1 MRGVLAAW
9 GRNSRRPAPFDQEM
23 RLLVSVLVAVVAM
36 LCVAAGAGAST
47 VALQPV
53 NFCTDGGGD
62 CRYMSYRVGLVL
74 RFDGEL
80 AERNRVL
87 VRRDGNVVL
96 VGDAGASLRPGSGCV
111 ASDAQTA
118 RCDPG
123 STPVV
128 GYRLDGNDGDDVIAI
143 AGALAPAAAVAQPRL
158 LLGGSGADDLVD
170 GLDASTLAGGPGA
183 DRLSGGAGDDRFFGF
198 DFGDAVEAA
207 DRDDAA
213 SDVVDGGPGADIVDY
228 RARRHD
234 LDVMLS
240 GPQPGGGESGERDLL
255 HGVEVILG
263 GRGDDRIIGSPAA
276 DRLEGNGGADRL
288 RGGGGD
294 DELIGGLGADDLRGG
309 RGDDRLGTGRGRADG
324 TDRVLCGPGRD
335 VAGEFDVD
343 DFFGN
348 SWIGPDAADVIAT
361 DCEGV
366 PFGAPDDGG
375 LDIRLDARPRR
386 RGRTWTFRNPC
397 VQAHLRP
404 CSGGLDLAL
413 GGERPIARVRFAT
426 TGLVTVRLSRQQARR
441 VGRAPR
447 VRLRITARQRRPIG
461 RRPEA
466 AFTLSLAPPT

>member
-1 MRGVLAAW
+1 
-9 GRNSRRPAPFDQEM
+9 M
-23 RLLVSVLVAVVAM
+23 RLLVSMVIAVVTM
-36 LCVAAGAGAST
+36 LVVAAGAGAST
-47 VALQPV
+47 VALQQV

-62 CRYMSYRVGLVL
+62 CRYMNYSIGLVL
-74 RFDGEL
+74 RFDGER

-87 VRRDGNVVL
+87 VGRDANVLV
-96 VGDAGASLRPGSGCV
+96 VGDAGATLRPGSGCV
-111 ASDAQTA
+111 AVDAQTA

-128 GYRLDGNDGDDVIAI
+128 GYLLDGNDGDDVISI
-143 AGALAPAAAVAQPRL
+143 AGGLAPALAVAQPRL

-207 DRDDAA
+207 GRDDTA
-213 SDVVDGGPGADIVDY
+213 SDVVDGGAGTDTVDY
-228 RARRHD
+228 RARRQA
-234 LDVMLS
+234 LDVTLA
-240 GPQPGGGESGERDLL
+240 GPRPGGGETGEQDRLR
-255 HGVEVILG
+255 GVEVILG
-263 GRGDDRIIGSPAA
+263 GRGDDRIVGGPAA

-309 RGDDRLGTGRGRADG
+309 RGDDRLGTGLGRADR

-343 DFFGN
+343 DFFGD
-348 SWIGPDAADVIAT
+348 SWIGPDAADVIAG

-366 PFGAPDDGG
+366 PFGAEDDAG
-375 LDIRLDARPRR
+375 LDVRLDARPRR

-397 VQAHLRP
+397 VQARLRP
-404 CSGGLDLAL
+404 CRGRLDLAL
-413 GGERPIARVRFAT
+413 GGARPFARVRFAT
-426 TGLVTVRLSRQQARR
+426 TGPVIVRLGRQQARR
-441 VGRAPR
+441 VARARR
-447 VRLRITARQRRPIG
+447 VRLRVTARERRPIG
-461 RRPEA
+461 RRPEV
-466 AFTLSLAPPT
+466 AFTLSLSPAP

>member
-1 MRGVLAAW
+1 
-9 GRNSRRPAPFDQEM
+9 M
-23 RLLVSVLVAVVAM
+23 RLLVSMVVAVMTM
-36 LCVAAGAGAST
+36 LFVPAGAGAST
-47 VALQPV
+47 VALQQV

-62 CRYMSYRVGLVL
+62 CRYMNYSVGLVL

-87 VRRDGNVVL
+87 VRRDGNALL
-96 VGDAGASLRPGSGCV
+96 VGDAGATLRPGSGCV
-111 ASDAQTA
+111 ASDAQKA

-128 GYRLDGNDGDDVIAI
+128 GYRLDGNEGDDVIAI
-143 AGALAPAAAVAQPRL
+143 AGALAPSAAVAQPRL
-158 LLGGSGADDLVD
+158 LLGGSGADDLID
-170 GLDASTLAGGPGA
+170 GLDASTLAGGPGV

-213 SDVVDGGPGADIVDY
+213 SDVVDGGAGTDTVDY
-228 RARRHD
+228 RARRKD
-234 LDVMLS
+234 LDVTLA
-240 GPQPGGGESGERDLL
+240 GPQPGGGEMGEHDRVQD
-255 HGVEVILG
+255 VEVILG
-263 GRGDDRIIGSPAA
+263 GRGDDRIVGSSAA
-276 DRLEGNGGADRL
+276 DRVEGNGGADRL

-309 RGDDRLGTGRGRADG
+309 RGDDRLGTGLGRADE

-343 DFFGN
+343 DFFGD
-348 SWIGPDAADVIAT
+348 SWIGPDAVDVIAT

-397 VQAHLRP
+397 VQARLRP
-404 CSGGLDLAL
+404 CRGRLDLAL
-413 GGERPIARVRFAT
+413 RGARPFARVPFAT
-426 TGLVTVRLSRQQARR
+426 TGPLTVRLTRQQARR
-441 VGRAPR
+441 VARAKR
-447 VRLRITARQRRPIG
+447 VTLRVTARERRPIG
-461 RRPEA
+461 RRPAA
-466 AFTLSLAPPT
+466 AFTLSLSPPA